1 MNIKVDKDSL
11 EHFLFMLEVG
21 TDHKSLIKYFKENIL
36 EEERQDM
43 NDLKK
48 SVYALMKS
56 STGNK
61 SRAYYFLYQEI
72 KEGLITCAEARDK
85 LNYIG

>member
-36 EEERQDM
+36 DQEKQDL

-48 SVYALMKS
+48 AVYTLMKS
-56 STGNK
+56 SKGNK
-61 SRAYYFLYQEI
+61 SRAYYFLYQEL
-72 KEGLITCAEARDK
+72 KDGLISCEEARDK
-85 LNYIG
+85 MQYIG